1 MEKILHPLR
10 TNVGFMLNKPIGYSR
25 DFEFNFPTIF
35 IEPDLHARNLIG
47 KYTFSRTREGLL
59 LQVELEAEVDGECS
73 RCLEP
78 IPVQVQTSFEDLY
91 VFEPRMVEEL
101 DEEQVPRDG
110 YIELGVPFRDYILL
124 GMPINAICS
133 SDCKGICVECGQ
145 NLNKGSCEHNHSVI
159 FN

>member
-1 MEKILHPLR
+1 
-10 TNVGFMLNKPIGYSR
+10 MLNKPIGYSR

-35 IEPDLHARNLIG
+35 IEPDLYARNLIG

-78 IPVQVQTSFEDLY
+78 MPVQVQTSFEDLY

-133 SDCKGICVECGQ
+133 PDCKGICVECGQ